1 MKIGY
6 ARVST
11 EEQKLNRQIDILKQA
26 GCEKIYEE
34 KISGTKMERPELNK
48 MLDHLRTGDII
59 VIEEL
64 TRLSR
69 NVRDFFILVEF
80 IEKKGVNIK
89 SIKESWIDTTTA
101 QGKFMFTICAG
112 LGQFERDLVSQRTKE
127 GLGAARARGRV
138 GGRPAKK
145 NEDIKLA
152 INMYN
157 SKNYSIS
164 EITKI
169 TNVSKTTLYRYIKL
183 WS

>member
-101 QGKFMFTICAG
+101 QGKFMFTI
-112 LGQFERDLVSQRTKE
+112 F
-127 GLGAARARGRV
+127 
-138 GGRPAKK
+138 
-145 NEDIKLA
+145 
-152 INMYN
+152 
-157 SKNYSIS
+157 
-164 EITKI
+164 
-169 TNVSKTTLYRYIKL
+169 
-183 WS
+183 

>member
-11 EEQKLNRQIDILKQA
+11 EEQNLNRQIDILKQA

-34 KISGTKMERPELNK
+34 KISGIKMERSELNK
-48 MLDHLRTGDII
+48 MLEHLRTGDVI

-101 QGKFMFTICAG
+101 QDKFMFTIFAG

-127 GLGAARARGRV
+127 GLVAARARGRV

-145 NEDIKLA
+145 KEDIKLA
-152 INMYN
+152 INMYDRG
-157 SKNYSIS
+157 SSDFCGFFPKY
-164 EITKI
+164 
-169 TNVSKTTLYRYIKL
+169 
-183 WS
+183 